1 MHESGRNSAV
11 ECQLPKLDV
20 AGSIPVARS
29 NKISELP
36 IFGDSL
42 SARSITMKILSA
54 LSLLIILLLPTFS
67 FSADTNRIAAPAQ
80 ITAVTVYADRALTTR
95 SATLALKPGS
105 YLIAF
110 ESLPVLIQDD
120 SVRVEGKGSA
130 GATIVGLEVKRTFLE
145 QSGEKR
151 VKELD
156 EEIRGLEL
164 RSGALDAK
172 KAGLS
177 SQKAF
182 LESIRVAW
190 SDRISKE
197 LAIGRP
203 TTAELLEASSFVGTG
218 VTKTEELTREAEVE
232 KKTIKEKIDALR
244 RQRDESTG
252 SRRKEAKSVEVMV
265 EIARA
270 GNLTLD
276 LATVIP
282 QAGWQPSYDVR
293 LSPDAKTAELTFRA
307 MVRQQTGEDWKNID
321 LTLSTARPAAG
332 GAPPELFPWLISFFR
347 PQPPKAASMMSAP
360 APVRAKKA
368 GRMQAESFKSEDS
381 VAEESPAELLTA
393 QISDEQSSVA
403 FHIPRL
409 LDIPSDG
416 TRHGTVVAIEQLP
429 VTREYL
435 ALPKLAPYVFLKSE
449 MVNRAAYP
457 LLPGKVNTFTGN
469 TYTGSSQLK
478 KIAAGEKFDLFF
490 GTDDQVTVKREEL
503 RQHKEAGMFSKN
515 RVSYR
520 YRIELGNFHKEPLTV
535 TLRDQL
541 PVAGDEEIKVQ
552 LDEPSLK
559 PEEVKGDGT
568 VTWKVP
574 LQAGEKKELTFGIV
588 VEYPKDRE
596 ITGL

>member
-1 MHESGRNSAV
+1 
-11 ECQLPKLDV
+11 
-20 AGSIPVARS
+20 
-29 NKISELP
+29 
-36 IFGDSL
+36 
-42 SARSITMKILSA
+42 MKMQHVFIL
-54 LSLLIILLLPTFS
+54 LTILLLPTLS
-67 FSADTNRIAAPAQ
+67 FSADMKRIAPPSR

-95 SATLALKPGS
+95 TATLPLKSGS

-110 ESLPVLIQDD
+110 EGLPVLIQDD

-130 GATIVGLEVKRTFLE
+130 GATIVGIEVKRAFLE

-151 VKELD
+151 AKELD
-156 EEIRGLEL
+156 EEIRGLER

-203 TTAELLEASSFVGTG
+203 TSAELMDASSFVGAG
-218 VTKTEELTREAEVE
+218 VTKVEELTREADIE
-232 KKTIKEKIDALR
+232 KKNLREKIDALR
-244 RQRDESTG
+244 RQMNESTG
-252 SRRKEAKSVEVMV
+252 SRRKELKSVEVML
-265 EIARA
+265 EITSE
-270 GNLTLD
+270 GSLTLD
-276 LATVIP
+276 LATVIS

-321 LTLSTARPAAG
+321 LTLSTARPATG
-332 GAPPELFPWLISFFR
+332 GAPPELYPWHVSLFR
-347 PQPPKAASMMSAP
+347 PQPPMPAPMVMAAPS
-360 APVRAKKA
+360 PVRAKKA
-368 GRMQAESFKSEDS
+368 ARIREESSKPDDS
-381 VAEESPAELLTA
+381 LAEEAPAAFVTA

-403 FHIPRL
+403 FHIPRS

-416 TRHGTVVAIEQLP
+416 TQHGTVVAIEQLP
-429 VTREYL
+429 VSIEFM

-449 MVNRAAYP
+449 IVNRAAYP
-457 LLPGKVNTFTGN
+457 LLPGKVNTFAGN

-478 KIAAGEKFDLFF
+478 KVAAGEKFDLFF

-503 RQHKEAGMFSKN
+503 KQNKEAGMFSKN

-520 YRIELGNFHKEPLTV
+520 YRIELGNFRKEPLTI

-541 PVAGDEEIKVQ
+541 PIAGDEEIKVS
-552 LDEPSLK
+552 LDEPSIK
-559 PEEVKGDGT
+559 PDEVKNDGT
-568 VTWKVP
+568 VTWKTL
-574 LQAGEKKELTFGIV
+574 LQAGEKRELTFGIL

>member
-1 MHESGRNSAV
+1 MKIPSFVSILIILS
-11 ECQLPKLDV
+11 LPTL
-20 AGSIPVARS
+20 
-29 NKISELP
+29 
-36 IFGDSL
+36 SL
-42 SARSITMKILSA
+42 SADLK
-54 LSLLIILLLPTFS
+54 
-67 FSADTNRIAAPAQ
+67 RIAAPAR

-95 SATLALKPGS
+95 STTLPLKPGS

-110 ESLPVLIQDD
+110 ENLPVLIQDD

-130 GATIVGLEVKRTFLE
+130 GATIVGLEVKRAFLE

-156 EEIRGLEL
+156 EEIRALEL

-182 LESIRVAW
+182 MESIRVAW
-190 SDRISKE
+190 GDRISKE

-203 TTAELLEASSFVGTG
+203 TAAELQDASNFVGVG
-218 VTKTEELTREAEVE
+218 VTRAEELTREVELE
-232 KKTIKEKIDALR
+232 KKNIRDKIDALR

-265 EIARA
+265 EIARE

-276 LATVIP
+276 LATVIS
-282 QAGWQPSYDVR
+282 QASWQPSYDVR

-321 LTLSTARPAAG
+321 LTLSTARPATG
-332 GAPPELFPWLISFFR
+332 GAPPELYPWRISFFR
-347 PQPPKAASMMSAP
+347 PQPSPPAPIMMAAP
-360 APVRAKKA
+360 AAVRARKSA
-368 GRMQAESFKSEDS
+368 RMPTESFRSDD
-381 VAEESPAELLTA
+381 VLAEEAAADVVTA

-409 LDIPSDG
+409 LDIPADG
-416 TRHGTVVAIEQLP
+416 AQHGTVVAIEQLP
-429 VTREYL
+429 VSMEYL

-449 MVNRAAYP
+449 IVNRAAYP

-478 KIAAGEKFDLFF
+478 KVAAGEKFDLFF

-503 RQHKEAGMFSKN
+503 KQRKEAGMFSKN

-520 YRIELGNFHKEPLTV
+520 YRIELGNFRKEPLTV

-541 PVAGDEEIKVQ
+541 PVAGDEEIKVT

-559 PEEVKGDGT
+559 PEEIKSDGA
-568 VTWKVP
+568 VTWKMP

>member
-1 MHESGRNSAV
+1 
-11 ECQLPKLDV
+11 
-20 AGSIPVARS
+20 
-29 NKISELP
+29 
-36 IFGDSL
+36 
-42 SARSITMKILSA
+42 MKILSFVFLLTILFPPT
-54 LSLLIILLLPTFS
+54 LSI
-67 FSADTNRIAAPAQ
+67 SADVKRVATPAR
-80 ITAVTVYADRALTTR
+80 ITAVTVYADRALATR
-95 SATLALKPGS
+95 SATLTLQPGN

-110 ESLPVLIQDD
+110 EGLPALIQDD
-120 SVRVEGKGSA
+120 SVRVDGKGSA
-130 GATIVGLEVKRTFLE
+130 GATIVGLEVKRVFLE

-156 EEIRGLEL
+156 DEIQGLEQ
-164 RSGALDAK
+164 RFGALDAK

-182 LESIRVAW
+182 LESIRIAW

-203 TTAELLEASSFVGTG
+203 TTAEMSDASSFVGAG
-218 VTKTEELTREAEVE
+218 VAKAEELAREIEVE
-232 KKTIKEKIDALR
+232 KKTIKDKIDALR
-244 RQRDESTG
+244 RQRNEATG
-252 SRRKEAKSVEVMV
+252 SRRKETKSVEVML
-265 EIARA
+265 EIARE

-276 LATVIP
+276 LATVIS

-332 GAPPELFPWLISFFR
+332 GAPPELSPWRIAFSR
-347 PQPPKAASMMSAP
+347 PVESDRERAIKEALERQLELRRESYSERAASERSRPRAMVANEPLP
-360 APVRAKKA
+360 AAIA
-368 GRMQAESFKSEDS
+368 
-381 VAEESPAELLTA
+381 TA
-393 QISDEQSSVA
+393 QINEEQSSVA
-403 FHIPRL
+403 FHLPRP

-416 TRHGTVVAIEQLP
+416 TQHGTVVAIEQLP
-429 VTREYL
+429 VSMEFM
-435 ALPKLAPYVFLKSE
+435 ALPKLSPSVFLKSE
-449 MVNRAAYP
+449 MVNRTTYP
-457 LLPGKVNTFTGN
+457 LLPGKINTFVGN

-478 KIAAGEKFDLFF
+478 KVAAGEKFDLFF

-503 RQHKEAGMFSKN
+503 KQRKEAGMFGKN

-520 YRIELGNFHKEPLTV
+520 YRIELGNFRKEPLTV

-541 PVAGDEEIKVQ
+541 PIAGDEEIKVA

-568 VTWKVP
+568 ITWKAL